1 MPNPDAITENRPLS
15 LSPNKRAKREA
26 LIVAAI
32 GVLRTRGLA
41 GCTSRAIADASGLA
55 KSALHYYFR
64 DTEEIVELAF
74 QRLMSQYIER
84 IQAAADAAPDPN
96 AALWAATSTYL
107 HLGSTQHSDQL
118 PMLWFEVQ
126 LAASRCGDTA
136 ALSRLTAQTTAMLS
150 ALVAATGVHAP
161 AATARVLLAS
171 LVGILVRDALEPIDL
186 DEALRECLQV
196 LGFPAANGS
205 RENG

>member
-1 MPNPDAITENRPLS
+1 MPDVESPVQHRPLTP
-15 LSPNKRAKREA
+15 SPNQRAKREA

-32 GVLRTRGLA
+32 GILRNRGLA
-41 GCTSRAIADASGLA
+41 GCTSRAIAEASGLA

-74 QRLMSQYIER
+74 QRLMTQYIER
-84 IQAAADAAPDPN
+84 IRAAADDAPGPN
-96 AALWAATSTYL
+96 AALCAATSTYL

-136 ALSRLTAQTTAMLS
+136 ALGRLTAQTTEMLS
-150 ALVAATGVHAP
+150 AIVAATGVPAP

-171 LVGILVRDALEPIDL
+171 LVGILVRDALEPLDL
-186 DEALRECLQV
+186 DEALRETLQV
-196 LGFPAANGS
+196 LGLAAADGTG
-205 RENG
+205 EAG

>member
-1 MPNPDAITENRPLS
+1 MPDPGSTLEHQPVT

-26 LIVAAI
+26 LIIAAI

-41 GCTSRAIADASGLA
+41 GCTSRAIAEASGLA

-74 QRLMSQYIER
+74 QRLMTQYIER
-84 IQAAADAAPDPN
+84 IRAAADAAPEPN

-136 ALSRLTAQTTAMLS
+136 ALSRLTAQTTEMLS
-150 ALVAATGVHAP
+150 AIVAATGVKAP

-186 DEALRECLQV
+186 DEALRECLHV
-196 LGFPAANGS
+196 LGLTAVS
-205 RENG
+205 RTRDTG

>member
-1 MPNPDAITENRPLS
+1 MT

-26 LIVAAI
+26 LIIAAI

-41 GCTSRAIADASGLA
+41 GCTSRAIAEASGLA

-74 QRLMSQYIER
+74 QRLMTQYIER
-84 IQAAADAAPDPN
+84 IRAAADAAPEPN

-136 ALSRLTAQTTAMLS
+136 ALSRLTAQTTEMLS
-150 ALVAATGVHAP
+150 AIVAATGVKAP
-161 AATARVLLAS
+161 AATARGRLSTVQAMHGTASGDARALL
-171 LVGILVRDALEPIDL
+171 VNR
-186 DEALRECLQV
+186 
-196 LGFPAANGS
+196 
-205 RENG
+205 

>member
-1 MPNPDAITENRPLS
+1 MSDPEIPTADRPLR
-15 LSPNKRAKREA
+15 LSPNQRAKREA

-41 GCTSRAIADASGLA
+41 GCTSRAIADASGCA

-64 DTEEIVELAF
+64 DTEEIVALAF
-74 QRLMSQYIER
+74 QRLMTQYIER
-84 IQAAADAAPDPN
+84 IRAAADDAPDPN

-107 HLGSTQHSDQL
+107 HLGATQHSDQL

-136 ALSRLTAQTTAMLS
+136 ALSRLTAQTTEMLS
-150 ALVAATGVHAP
+150 AIVAATGATAP

-171 LVGILVRDALEPIDL
+171 LVGILVRDALEPVDL
-186 DEALRECLQV
+186 DEALRECLHV
-196 LGFPAANGS
+196 LGFAWADGK
-205 RENG
+205 RGTD

>member
-1 MPNPDAITENRPLS
+1 MPDPDSVTMDRPVIP
-15 LSPNKRAKREA
+15 SPNQRAKREA
-26 LIVAAI
+26 LITAAI

-64 DTEEIVELAF
+64 DTEEIVDIAF

-84 IQAAADAAPDPN
+84 IRAAADDAPDPH

-136 ALSRLTAQTTAMLS
+136 ALSRLTAQTTELLA
-150 ALVAATGVHAP
+150 AIVAATGVRAP

-196 LGFPAANGS
+196 LGLAAAG
-205 RENG
+205 GD

>member
-1 MPNPDAITENRPLS
+1 MPDPDSVAMDRPVIP
-15 LSPNKRAKREA
+15 SPNQRAKREA
-26 LIVAAI
+26 LITAAI

-64 DTEEIVELAF
+64 DTEEIVDIAF

-84 IQAAADAAPDPN
+84 IRAAADDAPEPN

-136 ALSRLTAQTTAMLS
+136 ALSRLTAQTTELLA
-150 ALVAATGVHAP
+150 AIVAATGVRAP

-196 LGFPAANGS
+196 LGLAAAG
-205 RENG
+205 GD